1 MESLLEILKIT
12 IPGLIVFATAYF
24 LLKNYLDNQLQLKV
38 LDEKSQNK
46 GQALQNRLQA
56 YERLTLLCERLS
68 IPNLLWRLNNLG
80 ANAETMNA
88 TLLLAIQQEFEHNV
102 TQQLYV
108 SDKLWQIIAFAR
120 NEMVALVSRS
130 YDKLEKDSSIDQ
142 FKKTLM
148 EELKLQKSDPL
159 ETAKKAIKIEAGL
172 LF

>member
-1 MESLLEILKIT
+1 MDSLLEILKIT
-12 IPGLIVFATAYF
+12 IPGLIVFATAYYV
-24 LLKNYLDNQLQLKV
+24 LKNYLDNQLQQKA
-38 LDEKSQNK
+38 LDEKTKNK

-108 SDKLWQIIAFAR
+108 SDKLWQIISFAR
-120 NEMVALVSRS
+120 NEMVSLVSRA
-130 YDKLEKDSSIDQ
+130 YTKIDKQSSVEQ
-142 FKKTLM
+142 FKKSLM
-148 EELKLQKSDPL
+148 EELELQKTDPL
-159 ETAKKAIKIEAGL
+159 DTAKQAIKIEAGL

>member
-1 MESLLEILKIT
+1 METLLEILKIT
-12 IPGLIVFATAYF
+12 IPGLIVFATAYY
-24 LLKNYLDNQLQLKV
+24 LLKNYLDNQLQIKV
-38 LDEKSQNK
+38 LDEKTKNK

-80 ANAETMNA
+80 SNTETMNA

-120 NEMVALVSRS
+120 NEMVAVVSRA
-130 YDKLEKDSSIDQ
+130 YDKLDKGSSIEQ
-142 FKKTLM
+142 FKQTLM

-159 ETAKKAIKIEAGL
+159 ETAKQAIKIEAGL